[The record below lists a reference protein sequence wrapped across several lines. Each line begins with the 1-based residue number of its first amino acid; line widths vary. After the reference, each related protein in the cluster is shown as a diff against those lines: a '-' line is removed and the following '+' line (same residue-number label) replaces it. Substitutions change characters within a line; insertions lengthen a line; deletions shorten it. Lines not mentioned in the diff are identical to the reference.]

1 MRLFTTL
8 PQEDL
13 RKVGPAAQK
22 IEADGY
28 TGVSTQENR
37 HDPFLSLAV
46 AGVATQKIELH
57 TGVAISFPRSPM
69 VVAHIGWDL
78 SASTGGRF
86 VLGAGWQA
94 RAHSAKCAWVRAG
107 TAVPRARGDGQG

>member
-37 HDPFLSLAV
+37 HDPFLALAV
-46 AGVATQKIELH
+46 AGVATSKIELH

-69 VVAHIGWDL
+69 VAANIGWDL
-78 SASTGGRF
+78 AASTRGR
-86 VLGAGWQA
+86 VTPGPGPQIPPPQ
-94 RAHSAKCAWVRAG
+94 RE
-107 TAVPRARGDGQG
+107 